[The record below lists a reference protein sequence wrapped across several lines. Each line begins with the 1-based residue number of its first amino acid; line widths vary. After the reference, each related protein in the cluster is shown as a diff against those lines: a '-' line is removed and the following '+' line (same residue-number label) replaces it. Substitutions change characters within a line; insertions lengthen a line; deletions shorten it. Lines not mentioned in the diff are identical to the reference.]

1 MEGSVILTKKVG
13 YVVFFIVLFI
23 FVNVVV
29 YNILEINKQN
39 KIDISLNSHLSKLE
53 IQYKTLMYH
62 WRVTANAAYKST
74 SSINKVID
82 ILSKAQTSS
91 IEEKA
96 ILRKQL
102 YTIMKNKYNAL
113 KTKGVYQFGFALP
126 DKTVFLRI
134 HRPKKFGDDVSKH
147 YRIEY
152 VNKFKKSLHG
162 YEKGKITPAFRNA
175 YPLFDK
181 NNNYI
186 GSMEISFSSDTI
198 QKYFSNVSKIDT
210 HFLIHKDVFN
220 TKIWKKYNMD
230 ERYIKSKEHS
240 AYMVSLM
247 DNNKNNI
254 SNNIKL
260 SSIKE
265 CIYKKIEKG
274 EKFRLHNIYNNK
286 TTVLSF
292 FPIRNIKDKKNVA
305 WIVSYENNDF
315 IDLTIKSNTNIFII
329 IFFILL
335 VLFYFIY
342 RNLNQKMELE
352 QKNKNFEYLLDST
365 MEAIVLSDKNNKII
379 QCNQISVDLFK
390 EKNKSSFLGRN
401 ITDFVPNYEISELQ
415 KSLQLVYS
423 KPRNCNLL
431 KKDGTEFPVL
441 ASGRDIVI
449 NGEKVR
455 VSIILDL
462 TQIKQQELQLIKS
475 EKMAA
480 MGEMIG
486 NIAHQWRQPLSVIS
500 TASTGIIMQKEY
512 DILDD
517 DKLIEIC
524 TAINDNA
531 QYLSKTIDDFKNFI
545 KGERTK
551 QIFNLKNDIGSFLN
565 LVEGSIKTHNINIIL
580 DLQEDIKIDGYKNE
594 LIQCLINIFN
604 NAKDVLVEKKIKDK
618 FIFIST
624 YKKEGKAIIKIK
636 DNADGIPKDILPK
649 IFEPYFTTKHKSK
662 GTGLGLHMTYNLIV
676 DGMGGTVEAI
686 NQTYDYKGKQYSGA
700 EFVITLPI

>member
-1 MEGSVILTKKVG
+1 MTKKVG

-401 ITDFVPNYEISELQ
+401 ITDFVPDYEISELQ

-512 DILDD
+512 GILDE
-517 DKLIEIC
+517 DKLIKTC
-524 TAINDNA
+524 NAINDNA

-551 QIFNLKNDIGSFLN
+551 TIFNLKNDIGSFLN

-624 YKKEGKAIIKIK
+624 YIKDNKTIIKIK